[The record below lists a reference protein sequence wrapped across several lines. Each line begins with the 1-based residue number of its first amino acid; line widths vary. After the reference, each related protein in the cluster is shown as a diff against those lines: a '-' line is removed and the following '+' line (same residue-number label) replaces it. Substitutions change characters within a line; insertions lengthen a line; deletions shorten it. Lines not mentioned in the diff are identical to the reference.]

1 MRKPKRKKVHRAWLE
16 NQLAK
21 CERRIQKIAE
31 QAYYIRQA
39 IAALDKQ
46 EEMQQA
52 KKEEAIADIASAAVD
67 AGKEAA
73 G

>member
-1 MRKPKRKKVHRAWLE
+1 MKKPIRKKVHRDWLE

-39 IAALDKQ
+39 IGILDKQ
-46 EEMQQA
+46 EEQRNIEKGETISQ
-52 KKEEAIADIASAAVD
+52 EVVDAAVL
-67 AGKEAA
+67 KPTEA
-73 G
+73 